1 MDTANKIRYFISLN
15 IPQDVIEYANQT
27 QRNIQKVGYV
37 AAKYTKPTNL
47 HLTLKFLGEISNT
60 RVESVIDRLSEI
72 PFNPVIIKIQDLGVF
87 SRRQVRII

>member
-1 MDTANKIRYFISLN
+1 MDTANKIRCFISLN
-15 IPQDVIEYANQT
+15 IPQDVIEYANQI